1 MSVVAKLMVM
11 CVAALLVTLLLIG
24 AEWRTKR
31 LSWASTGLKGAVA
44 AVVAGVLISLLTVR

>member
-31 LSWASTGLKGAVA
+31 LSWASTGLKGAIAV
-44 AVVAGVLISLLTVR
+44 VVAGVLISLLTVR